1 MRKKT
6 AARREALLTPALEV
20 FREVG
25 YDAASMSIIA
35 ARVGGSKATLYSYFS
50 SKEELLLAA
59 MHYSAQAL
67 GQNIMAFIG
76 TTGDL
81 KRQLERFAQSLL
93 AVLNDENTLR
103 LIRVAISASG
113 QSQQISKRFFD
124 LGTEVVWQKMSDF
137 MAQQIAAGKLRDE
150 DPHVLAIHL
159 RSLCE
164 MDLMCH
170 LMRAQKL
177 STQKQ
182 IAEKASLIIELF
194 LRCHGVDSNRTKTEI
209 TAL

>member
-1 MRKKT
+1 MRIKT
-6 AARREALLTPALEV
+6 AARREAILTTALDV

-25 YDAASMSIIA
+25 FEAASMSSIA

-76 TTGDL
+76 SSGDL

-93 AVLNDENTLR
+93 AVLNDEATLR

-113 QSQQISKRFFD
+113 QSQQIGKRFFD
-124 LGTEVVWQKMSDF
+124 LGTEVVWQKMADF
-137 MAQQIAAGKLRDE
+137 MAQQIAARKLRDE
-150 DPHVLAIHL
+150 DPQIMAMHL

-170 LMRAQKL
+170 LMRAHKL

-182 IAEKASLIIELF
+182 IAEKASLIIDLF
-194 LRCHGVDSNRTKTEI
+194 LRCHGVDSNTTETGI
-209 TAL
+209 KA